1 MASIIKF
8 CALSGALDDSPH
20 SYLLTI
26 DDFTFLLDC
35 GWDEKCSDALIK
47 ELKKH
52 SREIDAILVSY
63 PDVLHLGALP
73 YAVSKLGLA
82 CPIYCTVPVYK
93 MGQMFMYDWY
103 LSKYNMEEFD
113 LFNLDDV
120 DNTFDKVVQLKYNQS
135 VPLQGLSLTYLSYFR
150 TLVYSK

>member
-20 SYLLTI
+20 SYLLTV

-35 GWDEKCSDALIK
+35 GWDENCSDAFIN

-52 SREIDAILVSY
+52 VSKIDAVLITY

-73 YAVSKLGLA
+73 YAVGKLGLS
-82 CPIYCTVPVYK
+82 CPIYCTVPIYK
-93 MGQMFMYDWY
+93 MGQMFMYDLY
-103 LSKYNMEEFD
+103 LSKHNVEEFD
-113 LFNLDDV
+113 IFDLDDV

-135 VPLQGLSLTYLSYFR
+135 VPLQGLSPIPSLHSAQLIRDS
-150 TLVYSK
+150 